1 MYYLS
6 THITF
11 ESLNRTLKLNSD
23 DFLNT
28 SRSLNESKEYRSYEA
43 HLNKF
48 YRSSYTPFIN
58 KIKNKKLP
66 FIYDN
71 YLFYNRNEDGTLTK
85 ESFNFIKKTMM
96 LWEE

>member
-6 THITF
+6 TYITF
-11 ESLNRTLKLNSD
+11 NKLDYTLKVNQNDFLHIYKSLNK
-23 DFLNT
+23 
-28 SRSLNESKEYRSYEA
+28 SKEYSSYEA

-58 KIKNKKLP
+58 KIKNKKFP